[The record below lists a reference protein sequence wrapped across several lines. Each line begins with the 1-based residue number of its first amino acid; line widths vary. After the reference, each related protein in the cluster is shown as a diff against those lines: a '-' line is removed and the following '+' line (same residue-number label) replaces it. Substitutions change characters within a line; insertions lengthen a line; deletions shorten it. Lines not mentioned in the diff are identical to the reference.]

1 MIGRVLAVAGSDSG
15 GGAGIQAD
23 IKAISALGAYAATAV
38 TALTAQ
44 NTIGVH
50 GVYPVPAEF
59 IDKQIHSVLTDIGA
73 DCIKIGMLHE
83 SQVIETVVAA
93 LDRDAPKTP
102 IVVDPVMVAKGGAV
116 LLHGDAVDVLR
127 KRLIPR
133 ATLLTPNIPEAE
145 ALAGKKFFNHRD
157 MEPLCRS
164 LIELGAKA
172 VLLKGGHATGSIVCD
187 MLINNGQVRIY
198 KNPRLD
204 TIHTHGTGCT
214 LSSLIAAGLANG
226 FNLEE
231 AIEAAE
237 EFLHKAI
244 KTAPQL
250 GKGHGPVNHLH
261 TTRGCKY

>member
-1 MIGRVLAVAGSDSG
+1 MIGRVLVVAGSDSG

-23 IKAISALGAYAATAV
+23 IKAIGALGAYAATAV

-50 GVYPVPAEF
+50 GVYPVPADF

-83 SQVIETVVAA
+83 SQVIEAVVAA

-116 LLHGDAVDVLR
+116 LMHKDAVDVLR
-127 KRLIPR
+127 KELVPR
-133 ATLLTPNIPEAE
+133 ASLLTPNIPEAE
-145 ALAGKKFFNHRD
+145 ALTRKKFSKQSD

-164 LIELGAKA
+164 LIKLGAKA
-172 VLLKGGHATGSIVCD
+172 VLLKGGHANGPIVCD
-187 MLINNGQVRIY
+187 MLIENEKVRVF

-204 TIHTHGTGCT
+204 TKNTHGTGCT
-214 LSSLIAAGLANG
+214 LSSSIAAGLAKG
-226 FNLEE
+226 LNLEE
-231 AIEAAE
+231 AIGVAE

-261 TTRGCKY
+261 TIRGYKH

>member
-1 MIGRVLAVAGSDSG
+1 MIGRVLVVAGSDSG

-44 NTIGVH
+44 NTMGVH
-50 GVYPVPAEF
+50 GIYPVPAEF

-73 DCIKIGMLHE
+73 DCIKIGMLHD

-93 LDRDAPKTP
+93 LDRDSPQTP
-102 IVVDPVMVAKGGAV
+102 IVVDPVMVAKGGSV
-116 LLHGDAVDVLR
+116 LLHGDAVDTLR
-127 KRLIPR
+127 KRLVPR
-133 ATLLTPNIPEAE
+133 ASLLTPNIPEAE
-145 ALAGKKFFNHRD
+145 ALAGKKFSNHRD

-164 LIELGAKA
+164 LLELGAQA
-172 VLLKGGHATGSIVCD
+172 VLLKGGHANDSIVHD
-187 MLINNGQVRIY
+187 MLINNDQVRVY
-198 KNPRLD
+198 KNPRLY
-204 TIHTHGTGCT
+204 TKHTHGTGCT
-214 LSSLIAAGLANG
+214 LSSSIAAGLAKG
-226 FNLEE
+226 FSLED
-231 AIEAAE
+231 AIGAAE

-261 TTRGCKY
+261 TTQSF